1 MRSPRCSTSPVC
13 SGELLGGVTYVRG
26 PDDPYSEEL
35 SEGQAGMRMLAV
47 EPAEQQRAS
56 AAP

>member
-1 MRSPRCSTSPVC
+1 MS
-13 SGELLGGVTYVRG
+13 G

-35 SEGQAGMRMLAV
+35 SEGEAGMRMLAV

>member
-1 MRSPRCSTSPVC
+1 MS
-13 SGELLGGVTYVRG
+13 G

-35 SEGQAGMRMLAV
+35 SEGRAGMRMLAV

-56 AAP
+56 DAP